1 VRNLVPL
8 NSAGHTINIYSLII
22 ANGKVLLGATKGLMN
37 RQCHDM
43 QSESRLT
50 EFYLNIET
58 LGVRPLFDKIIAI
71 QYQKVDTVSGAG
83 KGPLT
88 ALKEWES
95 SEREILKEF
104 LEVLNPDDPW
114 DFIPVSFNAR
124 FILYFLQSRFRKEL
138 KYQLSN
144 EWVYYNLPII
154 DLKSILVLMN
164 KGQFKGSSVDWLIRR
179 DLETSEV
186 ATWYE
191 RKEYNRIEEYIAEE
205 TKRLLHAYQFLKA
218 ELPMLHVKYRPLP

>member
-1 VRNLVPL
+1 
-8 NSAGHTINIYSLII
+8 
-22 ANGKVLLGATKGLMN
+22 MN
-37 RQCHDM
+37 KHDM
-43 QSESRLT
+43 ICSWRGRLT
-50 EFYLNIET
+50 EFYLNMQT
-58 LGVRPLFDKIIAI
+58 LGVRPLFDRIIAI
-71 QYQKVDTVSGAG
+71 QYQKVDTVTGVG

-88 ALKEWES
+88 VLKEWES

-104 LEVLNPDDPW
+104 LEVLNPDNPW

-124 FILYFLQSRFRKEL
+124 FILYFLQFRFRKEL

-144 EWVYYNLPII
+144 EWIYYNLPMI
-154 DLKSILVLMN
+154 DLKSVLVLMN

-179 DLETSEV
+179 ELETSEV

-191 RKEYNRIEEYIAEE
+191 RKEYNRIEEYIADE

-218 ELPMLHVKYRPLP
+218 ELPLLYSKYQPLP